1 MARLAEGEH
10 KEKRSK
16 LLRVLKHFRWGIRE
30 VELSEELGWQR
41 RTLNNYL
48 RDLEQEDRA
57 HREGRSWF
65 AN

>member
-1 MARLAEGEH
+1 MARLAEGERE
-10 KEKRSK
+10 EKRSK
-16 LLRVLKHFRWGIRE
+16 LLRALKFFGWGIRE
-30 VELSEELGWQR
+30 AELSEELGWQR

-48 RDLEQEDRA
+48 RDLEQEDQA